1 MAPQLEQ
8 LFSAHRF
15 QDRAP
20 VLFLLL
26 MAYFPIGIALMVLR
40 ILISFQYVLLLAILP
55 KGFFLRQFIMRIH
68 LFLVGILVTSDGK
81 ENKKDNAQLVVS
93 NYISYLDSIA
103 IEAIF
108 PTQRL
113 GKQTNLPSLFKWLL
127 GFIEDDSSC
136 IGLEAFDYEYPVSVF
151 PEEDTTSGR
160 VGLLKFQKSFFAKT
174 GLIVQPLVISS
185 YRPRF
190 FPVNIHCLSSSFWSD
205 FLWTLFFPCTKF
217 HVSYLVDREIHPVE
231 ENGEE
236 EDNTA
241 AFVKEL
247 ENDIA
252 NMLSIEA
259 TVFTA
264 KDKSDYIKR
273 LAYEQRMKEQA
284 ELRPKVAVTRETNN
298 KYIEMAK
305 QVKFVLP
312 QVPMNVVEGEIKRT
326 KNVDRAISNF
336 LDGSIKYNPLS
347 EEQQQKEKEMLMN
360 KKKEIASRS
369 VSNSQFSGMTSKD
382 RHLSFQE
389 KKELMIQEARVKY
402 LQQHPEYA

>member
-1 MAPQLEQ
+1 MAPQIEQ
-8 LFSAHRF
+8 LFSTHRF

-40 ILISFQYVLLLAILP
+40 VLISFQYLVLLAVLP
-55 KGFFLRQFIMRIH
+55 KGFFLRQIIMRIY

-81 ENKKDNAQLVVS
+81 LNKKDNVHLVIS

-103 IEAIF
+103 IEAVF

-113 GKQTNLPSLFKWLL
+113 GKQINLPNLFKWLL
-127 GFIEDDSSC
+127 GFIEDDTSC
-136 IGLEAFDYEYPVSVF
+136 IGLEAFDYEYPMSIF
-151 PEEDTTSGR
+151 PEEGTTNGR
-160 VGLLKFQKSFFAKT
+160 VGLLKFQKSFFSKT

-190 FPVNIHCLSSSFWSD
+190 FPVNIHCLNSSFWSD

-217 HVSYLVDREIHPVE
+217 HISYLVDREMPNEDVDE
-231 ENGEE
+231 ENST
-236 EDNTA
+236 DK
-241 AFVKEL
+241 FIKKL
-247 ENDIA
+247 ESDIA

-273 LAYEQRMKEQA
+273 LEYERQMKEQTVVK
-284 ELRPKVAVTRETNN
+284 PKIVSRETNN

-305 QVKFVLP
+305 QVKLVLP
-312 QVPMNVVEGEIKRT
+312 QVPMSIVESEIKRT
-326 KNVDRAISNF
+326 KNVDRTISNF
-336 LDGSIKYNPLS
+336 LDGSIKFNPLS
-347 EEQQQKEKEMLMN
+347 EEEQQKEKEILLN
-360 KKKEIASRS
+360 KKKDSPKRT
-369 VSNSQFSGMTSKD
+369 VNSQFSGMSSKD

-389 KKELMIQEARVKY
+389 KKELMIQEARTKY
-402 LQQHPEYA
+402 LELHPEYA